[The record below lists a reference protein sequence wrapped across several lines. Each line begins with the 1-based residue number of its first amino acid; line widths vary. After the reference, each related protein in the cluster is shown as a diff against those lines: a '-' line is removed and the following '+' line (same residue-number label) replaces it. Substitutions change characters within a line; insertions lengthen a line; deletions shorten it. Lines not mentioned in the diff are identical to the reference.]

1 MADNDGKIYI
11 TISDRRFGR
20 NKAEADEQNKT
31 EKNKENEN
39 PLADF
44 AKHKFR
50 NLIESQAKQAVNYT
64 IGNIGN
70 FTGDYINQTHM
81 SEALNFVNSV
91 LDIGAAAYAG
101 LKYTGHAAGAIIAAG
116 VAVAGKAITTG
127 EQYYA
132 GYVANVRQ
140 NRAIAQLRDRAGLD
154 GTNNGSRGTEY

>member
-1 MADNDGKIYI
+1 MADGKLYI
-11 TISDRRFGR
+11 IVTNQLPGGMTVTPGEESD
-20 NKAEADEQNKT
+20 KKDKD
-31 EKNKENEN
+31 KENV
-39 PLADF
+39 LADF

-50 NLIESQAKQAVNYT
+50 NMIESQAKQALNYS
-64 IGNIGN
+64 INNIGN
-70 FTGDYINQTHM
+70 FTGDYVNQTHM
-81 SEALNFVNSV
+81 SEALSFVNSV

-116 VAVAGKAITTG
+116 VAIAGKAITVG